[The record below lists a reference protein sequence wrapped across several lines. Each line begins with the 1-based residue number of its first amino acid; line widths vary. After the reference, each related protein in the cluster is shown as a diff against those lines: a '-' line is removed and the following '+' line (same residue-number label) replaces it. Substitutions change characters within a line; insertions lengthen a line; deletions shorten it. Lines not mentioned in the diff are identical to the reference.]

1 MKTKKPIF
9 KAILAVVAGMFLF
22 SAVMS
27 AQNTKVNGT
36 VTGSDGAPLVGVTVI
51 EKGTMNGTATDIDG
65 KFVLEVNGT
74 PSGKTLTFSCI
85 GYESKDV
92 VLSSS
97 AVDVVL
103 DVDTDLLE
111 EVVVVGYGVVKKKDL
126 TGSVA
131 SANIKDFE
139 NVPNTNLISSLAGQV
154 AGLNIGQATSAA
166 STPSISIRGKH
177 TLSGSTD
184 VLIVLDGIPYRS
196 SLSSINPN
204 DIESVDVLKDA
215 SASAIYGAQAANG
228 VLLITTKKGKAG
240 APKVS
245 FSSSYTIT
253 NASKSLRPMNR
264 EEYLQRIKDLY
275 YEKAYTE
282 ESGYTMENPDFDLS
296 LYLPD
301 DPMLDSSQPDGIS
314 ALDYDW
320 YGEGTQTGHI
330 LENRLNISG
339 ANDFVSYMLSYENM
353 DQSGII
359 KYDDAKRNSI
369 RMNVEVKPY
378 KWLTLGT
385 QAFGSFMNQDGA
397 EPSLGTLISMSPL
410 ISPYD
415 KDGNIVSN
423 PFKTLD
429 TNPFIASDVED
440 KERHNYF
447 FANVYG
453 VVNLPLKGLT
463 YRMNYGNN
471 LRLDQSYR
479 ANEHGASQTG
489 EAYKN
494 YTVYYEY
501 TIDNILNYQNTFGKH
516 FVDAT
521 FVYGANGRQQDY
533 TSARSNKFERLTLG
547 YNNLGL
553 GADQYTTSSAWKE
566 QFLYQMLRLN
576 YNYDSRYLV
585 TATVRRDGFSGFGEN
600 NKIAVFPSV
609 ALAWRIS
616 EEDFFKV
623 SWVDDLKLRAG
634 YGVSGNMLNSYQSIA
649 TVSTQPGYVFGD
661 GGSTETRQQITKMA
675 NKDLKW
681 ERTSGFN
688 VGVDFAVLNNR
699 ITGSFEYFNTKTND
713 LLYNM
718 TIPAMTGFTS
728 VITNLGQVAN
738 QGWEFTVTSHNISR
752 KNFEWSTTLN
762 ASHSANKIVTLNGN
776 DLDGDGKEDDLIAS
790 GLFIG
795 ESLSTIYGYKT
806 DGIWQLGD
814 DIPTGYYPG
823 NYKVVDT
830 DKDGDVDIDDRVIL
844 GQSDPILRLSL
855 VNRFRYKNWTLSF
868 LINSIIGGERSYL
881 SSNSSFLHPGNANN
895 VRWNIMSEQASLYWS
910 PRNPDGIYAMATKS
924 GRITPT
930 RYETR
935 TFVRLQDVNL
945 SYSLPQS
952 LFKGTRISALNVF
965 FSGKNLLTLTGWHG
979 NDPETGSGYGGRPLY
994 RNFCFGLNITF

>member
-1 MKTKKPIF
+1 M
-9 KAILAVVAGMFLF
+9 ALATQMVAMLF
-22 SAVMS
+22 SVGLS
-27 AQNTKVNGT
+27 AQTVATVTGT
-36 VTGSDGAPLVGVTVI
+36 VTGSDGDPLVGVTVI
-51 EKGTMNGTATDIDG
+51 EKGTMNGTATDVDG
-65 KFVLEVNGT
+65 NFVLNL
-74 PSGKTLTFSCI
+74 SGAAPGKILSFSCI
-85 GYESKDV
+85 GYRSKEV
-92 VLSSS
+92 TLTSQTVT
-97 AVDVVL
+97 VVL

-111 EVVVVGYGVVKKKDL
+111 EVVVVGYGAVKKKDL

-139 NVPNTNLISSLAGQV
+139 NVPNTNLISSLSGTV

-196 SLSSINPN
+196 SISSINPN
-204 DIESVDVLKDA
+204 DIESIDVLKDA

-228 VLLITTKKGKAG
+228 VLLITTKKGKSG

-245 FSSSYTIT
+245 FSTSYSVV
-253 NASKSLRPMNR
+253 NAAKNERPMNR

-275 YEKAYTE
+275 YEKTYMGDDYLTP
-282 ESGYTMENPDFDLS
+282 NPDFDLS

-301 DPMLDSSQPDGIS
+301 EPMRDFNQPDGIS
-314 ALDYDW
+314 VNDYDW
-320 YGEGTQTGHI
+320 YGEGTQTGHV

-353 DQSGII
+353 SQSGII

-410 ISPYD
+410 LVPYD
-415 KDGNIVSN
+415 ENGNIIVN

-429 TNPFIASDVED
+429 TNPFIASDVDD

-447 FANVYG
+447 FANLYG

-463 YRMNYGNN
+463 YRVNYGNN

-479 ANEHGASQTG
+479 ANEYGASQTG

-494 YTVYYEY
+494 YTVYYDY

-516 FVDAT
+516 FVDFT

-533 TSARSNKFERLTLG
+533 TSAKSNKYERLTLG

-553 GADQYTTSSAWKE
+553 GTDQYTSSSAWQE
-566 QFLYQMLRLN
+566 QFLYQMVRLN

-616 EEDFFKV
+616 EEDFFKA

-634 YGVSGNMLNSYQSIA
+634 YGVSGNMLSSYQSVA
-649 TVSTQPGYVFGD
+649 QVKTQPGYVFGD
-661 GGSTETRQQITKMA
+661 GGSTETSQQISKMA

-681 ERTSGFN
+681 ERTGGFN
-688 VGVDFAVLNNR
+688 VGLDFAVLNNR
-699 ITGSFEYFNTKTND
+699 ITGSFEYFNTKTDD

-738 QGWEFTVTSHNISR
+738 HGWEFTVTSHNISR

-762 ASHSANKIVTLNGN
+762 ASHSDNKIVTLNGN
-776 DLDGDGKEDDLIAS
+776 DLDGDGKEDDLVAS

-806 DGIWQLGD
+806 DGIYQLGD
-814 DIPTGYYPG
+814 DIPTGFYPG

-830 DKDGDVDIDDRVIL
+830 DKDGDLDVDDRTIL
-844 GQSDPILRLSL
+844 GKSDPLLRLSL
-855 VNRFRYKNWTLSF
+855 VNRFRYRNWTLSF
-868 LINSIIGGERSYL
+868 LINSVIGGADSYL
-881 SSNSSFLHPGNANN
+881 GANSSFLHPGNSNN
-895 VRWNIMSEQASLYWS
+895 VRWNIMSEQAELYWS
-910 PRNPDGIYAMATKS
+910 PRNPDGIYAMSTKS
-924 GRITPT
+924 GKITPT
-930 RYETR
+930 RYESR

-945 SYSLPQS
+945 SYRIPQS
-952 LFKGTRISALNVF
+952 VFKGTRISDLNVF
-965 FSGKNLLTLTGWHG
+965 FSGKNLLTLTNWHG
-979 NDPETGSGYGGRPLY
+979 TDPETGSTYGGRPVY
-994 RNFCFGLNITF
+994 RNFCFGLNISF